1 MFVWHPCAGKVS
13 VKVITKRNKLLARRD
28 QRRNQAN
35 QLRKNKRDEV
45 HAKKRSLG
53 GQSTAPF
60 LVCLLPLHA
69 DVDPRSAL
77 TIFEACDPS
86 AVVHRSLSGVT
97 HIK

>member
-1 MFVWHPCAGKVS
+1 MKVS
-13 VKVITKRNKLLARRD
+13 TKRNKQLASRD

-35 QLRKNKRDEV
+35 QIRKNKRDEV
-45 HAKKRSLG
+45 FAKKRALG

-77 TIFEACDPS
+77 TIFETCDPS
-86 AVVHRSLSGVT
+86 AVVHRSPSGVT